1 MIPAWRELKSWLEEN
16 IQNLKELQEQA
27 EQIPDKNRLKY
38 RRMRFEKFLQKMN
51 EIEKVYNDIDN

>member
-27 EQIPDKNRLKY
+27 ERIPDKNRLKY
-38 RRMRFEKFLQKMN
+38 RRMEFEEFLQKMN
-51 EIEKVYNDIDN
+51 EIEKSI